1 MRQIFL
7 LSFFGLII
15 SCNEKDKLIEP
26 IDNKS
31 AASQEASLKA
41 AVSKNPDS
49 ILLVQNLVEYYAD
62 GQNYDAA
69 LATVDNALKRDI
81 ANPFLWDMKAI
92 VAGQKGDTA
101 QAISA
106 LEKAIQI
113 LPNPSFIVS
122 LGALYAETSNPKAL
136 ELSDALLI
144 GSKAKA
150 EKEALFIKGLYFSFK
165 NEKEK
170 AIPFFEKC
178 IALDY
183 NFMQGYLEK
192 ALALYDLK
200 KYAAA
205 AEVLETSVTVQNQF
219 DKGYYYLGQCYEKLN
234 RTQEAIEAYQLALQL
249 DPSYVE
255 AKDALGKLG
264 VRY

>member
-7 LSFFGLII
+7 LSYICLIF
-15 SCNEKDKLIEP
+15 SCNEKNKALVP
-26 IDNKS
+26 SDNKS
-31 AASQEASLKA
+31 AAAIEAGLKDA
-41 AVSKNPDS
+41 LIKNPDS
-49 ILLVQNLVEYYAD
+49 TLLVQNLVEYYTE

-69 LATVDNALKRDI
+69 LATLDNALKRDI

-92 VAGQKGDTA
+92 VASQKGDTA

-113 LPNPSFIVS
+113 LPNPAFIVS
-122 LGALYAETSNPKAL
+122 LGALYAETRNPKAI
-136 ELSDALLI
+136 ELADALLI

-150 EKEALFIKGLYFSFK
+150 EKEAVFIKGLYYSFN

-170 AIPFFEKC
+170 SIPFFDNC
-178 IALDY
+178 ISLDY
-183 NFMQGYLEK
+183 NFMQAYLEK
-192 ALALYDLK
+192 ALALYELK
-200 KYAAA
+200 RYAAA
-205 AEVLETSVTVQNQF
+205 AAVLETSITVQNQF

-234 RTQEAIEAYQLALQL
+234 RMQEAIDAYQLALQL
-249 DPSYVE
+249 DPEYTE

-264 VRY
+264 VKN